1 MSHPE
6 IDQAFLTR
14 FDDVCR
20 RARRMHI
27 GWVLAGLVAAATIA
41 FALLAAMDW
50 QWELSRSTRQLLV
63 GGTALLLGAAALLL
77 VVRGI
82 RRWTAPS
89 TAAELEHHFPS
100 LGQRVRTAI
109 QFGREPESALQE
121 EGVAPALVTALAR
134 ETAEKTRPLG
144 LDEVAPTGRFWLA
157 GIVAAVA
164 IVSLAASALEDRD
177 WRTALSRTLLQEVPY
192 TTVAVLPG
200 DVTIEDGQSVDLQLA
215 VSGRTERQVL
225 VLSRLAGQPDAE
237 WSEEELTPDG
247 AERRDDGSLIYVTQ
261 LARIREPLEYRVVA
275 GPAQSETY
283 RIGVRYPLSIMGVS
297 AQVSPPEYTG
307 LPTTTVMDGNV
318 SALRG
323 SVAVVTVTLDREPA
337 SASLKFRPLGSAAE
351 PLPPP
356 PLARIDGTSVTFSLP
371 LQQDLQWSLEA
382 KSVDDTVL
390 PEKFF
395 RVRVREDQPPRI
407 SFVSPEAEL
416 EVHSLA
422 EIPMTLRATDD
433 YGLARSG
440 IVFQINSE
448 EEHTLLEEDFAA
460 ATAALAQAAIEAG
473 SPAGVSHRTRA
484 ELERTLPLEY
494 FALTQKDC
502 VAYYAFAEDNFPD
515 GPHRSETDL
524 RFIDIRPFKQ
534 IWRMDEDDPN
544 ANMGDNDSD
553 LVGLEELIRRQRY
566 ALNRTIRLNK
576 FPDRWGDGELK
587 TVDRLID
594 YQSDLGAATRELAE
608 VLQGRGIDDAD
619 ILFQAEGAM
628 LTAVDSLNVGNN
640 ETAVLQEKDAQQYLV
655 EARDR
660 LEFTLRNNAQARA
673 AIRQAN
679 RQLSQKLRRPRT
691 DEELQRQLVE
701 RLMQLAMQQQNVA
714 GNIAG
719 MTGSGGLGNNGT
731 AGTPTEPQ
739 EPMENTPDDSEPVE
753 PMPGESPEGEPMP
766 EPGEGGATETETDPP
781 EGAGS
786 DEAEME
792 PEVAAE
798 TPAAGPSLQ
807 DLQDRQADIV
817 AEALDLQRVMN
828 ELPEAT
834 ELARQRI
841 ASASQS
847 ADAASGGLVREELGE
862 AEEAAESAADEF
874 RELARQM
881 AALLAPETAQQ
892 VAMARDLAGELA
904 YREAELADDLEMQ
917 ERRAAAESE
926 STEPPAEG
934 GMSEPES
941 EPVEEAE
948 RIAAAGQTL
957 EDLLQAIARSSNP
970 DSVEAKDRVAELYE
984 SEEVSGIVER
994 LQSLP
999 EAVESPDSMPG
1010 AVVELRD
1017 LQERMEVTALELD
1030 QLYRLIVAPRIE
1042 ELKELD
1048 ERVAS
1053 LQSELEML
1061 PTESEVG
1068 GWHDELDDLLDD
1080 LEEEQ
1085 IGGGP
1090 VEEMRETVGEMGP
1103 RIDPSQW
1110 KIGPNG
1116 YFVGPEKYR
1125 VQLRLISE
1133 AVQQHIQELLLAD
1146 LLASEDEATP
1156 PGFAPLVDQYLKVLA
1171 TDPGATA
1178 P

>member
-6 IDQAFLTR
+6 IDQAFLSR

-27 GWVLAGLVAAATIA
+27 GWVLAGLVAVAALA
-41 FALLAAMDW
+41 FALLAALDW
-50 QWELSRSTRQLLV
+50 QWELTRPVRQVLV
-63 GGTALLLGAAALLL
+63 GGTAVLLGAAALRLL
-77 VVRGI
+77 VRGI
-82 RRWTAPS
+82 RRWSAPS

-100 LGQRVRTAI
+100 LGQRVRTSI
-109 QFGREPESALQE
+109 QFGREPEEALRE
-121 EGVAPALVTALAR
+121 DGVVPSLVTALSR

-157 GIVAAVA
+157 GIAAAVA
-164 IVSLAASALEDRD
+164 VVSLAASALENRE

-192 TTVAVLPG
+192 TTLAVRPG
-200 DVTIEDGQSVDLQLA
+200 DVTIEEGQSVELQLA
-215 VSGRTERQVL
+215 VGGRTNRLVQ
-225 VLSRLAGQPDAE
+225 VLSRPAGQPDAE
-237 WSEEELTPDG
+237 WTEEQLDPKG
-247 AERRDDGSLIYVTQ
+247 ASRADDGSLTYTSQ
-261 LARIREPLEYRVVA
+261 LARIREPMEYRVVA
-275 GPAQSETY
+275 GPAESETY
-283 RIGVRYPLSIMGVS
+283 RIGVRYPLSMQAVT
-297 AQVSPPEYTG
+297 ARVTPPAYTG
-307 LPTTTVMDGNV
+307 LPTTTVMDGNL

-323 SVAVVTVTLDREPA
+323 STAVVTVTLDRVPA
-337 SASLKFRPLGSAAE
+337 SASLQFRPLGSGSA
-351 PLPPP
+351 PLPPTP
-356 PLARIDGTSVTFSLP
+356 AARIEQTSVTFTLP
-371 LQQDLQWSLEA
+371 VEQDLQWSLA
-382 KSVDDTVL
+382 ANSVDDTAL
-390 PEKFF
+390 PEKLF
-395 RVRVREDQPPRI
+395 RLRVREDQPPRV
-407 SFVSPEAEL
+407 SFVSPDAEL

-440 IVFQINSE
+440 IVFQINSD

-460 ATAALAQAAIEAG
+460 ATAALAQAAAEAG

-502 VAYYAFAEDNFPD
+502 VAYYAFAEDNFPEQ
-515 GPHRSETDL
+515 PHRSETDL

-534 IWRMDEDDPN
+534 IWRIDESEPGE
-544 ANMGDNDSD
+544 NMGGGGD

-587 TVDRLID
+587 TVDRLIN
-594 YQSDLGAATRELAE
+594 YQSDVAAATRELAE
-608 VLQGRGIDDAD
+608 MLQGRGIDDAD

-660 LEFTLRNNAQARA
+660 LEFTLRNNARARA

-701 RLMQLAMQQQNVA
+701 RLMQLAMQQQGVA
-714 GNIAG
+714 GSLAG
-719 MTGSGGLGNNGT
+719 MTGNNGNGGMPTDPQSPVENT
-731 AGTPTEPQ
+731 AG
-739 EPMENTPDDSEPVE
+739 NTDPVE
-753 PMPGESPEGEPMP
+753 PMANADPDAEPMP
-766 EPGEGGATETETDPP
+766 NSDPDGDPMPPEGGESETETETPGGT
-781 EGAGS
+781 GAAES
-786 DEAEME
+786 EME
-792 PEVAAE
+792 EDSDS
-798 TPAAGPSLQ
+798 AGPSLQ

-828 ELPEAT
+828 AMPEAT
-834 ELARQRI
+834 DLARQRI
-841 ASASQS
+841 QSAAQS
-847 ADAASGGLVREELGE
+847 ADAASGGLIREELDD
-862 AEEAAESAADEF
+862 ATAAAESAAEQF
-874 RELARQM
+874 REVARQM

-904 YREAELADDLEMQ
+904 YRESELADDLEMQ
-917 ERRAAAESE
+917 ELRASAGSEQTDAADAAGASD
-926 STEPPAEG
+926 PG
-934 GMSEPES
+934 QD
-941 EPVEEAE
+941 PVDEAE
-948 RIAAAGQTL
+948 RIAATGQTL
-957 EDLLQAIARSSNP
+957 EDLLQAIARSNNP

-984 SEEVSGIVER
+984 TEDVSGVVER
-994 LQSLP
+994 MQSLP
-999 EAVESPDSMPG
+999 DAVESSASLSG
-1010 AVVELRD
+1010 ILVELRD
-1017 LQERMEVTALELD
+1017 LQERMEVTALQLD

-1042 ELKELD
+1042 ELKQLD

-1053 LQSELEML
+1053 LQSELDML
-1061 PTESEVG
+1061 QTESELG
-1068 GWHDELDDLLDD
+1068 GWHDDLDELLNDLD
-1080 LEEEQ
+1080 EEQ

-1090 VEEMRETVGEMGP
+1090 AEEMRETVAQMGP
-1103 RIDPSQW
+1103 RNDPSQW
-1110 KIGPNG
+1110 RIGPNG
-1116 YFVGPEKYR
+1116 YFEGPDRYR
-1125 VQLRLISE
+1125 VQLRLIAE
-1133 AVQQHIQELLLAD
+1133 AIQQHIQELLLTD
-1146 LLASEDEATP
+1146 LLSSEDEATP

-1171 TDPGATA
+1171 TEPGATA